1 LIKNIDRKT
10 QQKGDIAM
18 TLFIFSLI
26 SMIVFSVL
34 LLLQYICNIDVDN
47 IDLGSFEKDLRFF
60 WNYSFTK

>member
-1 LIKNIDRKT
+1 
-10 QQKGDIAM
+10 M